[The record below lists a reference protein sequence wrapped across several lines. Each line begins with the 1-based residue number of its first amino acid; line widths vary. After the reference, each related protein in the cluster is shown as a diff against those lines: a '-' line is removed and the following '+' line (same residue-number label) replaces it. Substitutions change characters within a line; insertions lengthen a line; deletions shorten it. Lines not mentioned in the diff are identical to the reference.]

1 MTEPIKIFWIDLFCG
16 AGGTS
21 TGIHLAGESDG
32 IETKVVAC
40 VNHDENAILS
50 HSYNHP
56 DCVHF
61 TEDIRDFEV
70 VKKLKKLVNEL
81 RSKHPNCLINIW
93 ASLECTNFSKAKGGM
108 SRDADSRTLANH
120 IFMYIEELE
129 PDYLWIENVIEFMS
143 WGPMRVKED
152 KNKSV
157 KDLYSSL
164 KMVYDKKT
172 GEEVYHLLPISKKR
186 GLDYLAWIDK
196 IRDYGYK
203 FDWKELNSADF
214 GAYTARSRYFAQ
226 FPKKRLPVAW
236 PVKTHT
242 KNPSE
247 DKDLFNNPL
256 KKYKA
261 VREVLNLDNEGKSI
275 FDRKK
280 PLVENTLKRIYAG
293 LVKFVA
299 KGDDSFLKKYYSGRP
314 EGKVISVDGPAGT
327 VKTADGHAYVKCNF
341 LQRYYSGNDSNR
353 NHSLDEPAG
362 TVRTNNCMAL
372 VNADFL
378 QSYYGNGNAHS
389 ADEPCPTVSTK
400 DRFAKIAPQFLVN
413 SYNGGGR
420 ISDLKNPAPTVTNV
434 PKSNLTSCKFIEQQ
448 YGNSKPKSIE
458 EPLNT
463 ITINPKFGYVTA
475 EHFLFNPQF
484 KNPGNSVEVPAPT
497 VVARQ
502 DKKPLGLIA
511 CEHGQG
517 FVIAIYE
524 GDSDTMIKIK
534 QFMAYFGI
542 IDIKMRMLEV
552 DELLRIQ
559 GFPEGYVLVGNQTEQ
574 KKYIGNSVEV
584 KTAKAIVKAT
594 CTALVEHFKVAA

>member
-1 MTEPIKIFWIDLFCG
+1 MREENIKIFWIDLFCG

-21 TGIHLAGESDG
+21 TGIHLAGESEG
-32 IETKVVAC
+32 IETKVIAC

-56 DCVHF
+56 DCLHF

-81 RSKHPNCLINIW
+81 RLKHPNCLINIW
-93 ASLECTNFSKAKGGM
+93 ASLECTNFSKAKGGLP
-108 SRDADSRTLANH
+108 RDADSRTLADH
-120 IFMYIEELE
+120 IFMYIEELD

-143 WGPMRVKED
+143 WGPLDNNGKPVSR
-152 KNKSV
+152 
-157 KDLYSSL
+157 
-164 KMVYDKKT
+164 
-172 GEEVYHLLPISKKR
+172 KR
-186 GLDYLAWIDK
+186 GKDYLRWIQA
-196 IRDYGYK
+196 IQDYGYK

-214 GAYTARSRYFAQ
+214 GAYTSRSRYFAQ
-226 FPKKRLPVAW
+226 FPKKGLPIAW

-247 DKDLFNNPL
+247 EKDLFNNPL
-256 KKYKA
+256 QKWKP
-261 VREVLNLDNEGKSI
+261 VREVLNLENEGKSI

-299 KGDDSFLKKYYSGRP
+299 NGDESFIKKYYSGRP
-314 EGKVISVDGPAGT
+314 EGKVISIDGPAGT
-327 VKTADGHAYVKCNF
+327 VTSIDGQAYVKC
-341 LQRYYSGNDSNR
+341 
-353 NHSLDEPAG
+353 
-362 TVRTNNCMAL
+362 
-372 VNADFL
+372 DFL
-378 QSYYGNGNAHS
+378 QSYYGNGQAHS
-389 ADEPCPTVSTK
+389 ADEPCPTVSTR
-400 DRFAKIAPQFLVN
+400 DRFAKLQADFIVDYQYKSNAHSIDGPAPTLVTKDKFAKVAPQFLVN

-420 ISDLKNPAPTVTNV
+420 ISAIEGPAPTVTNV
-434 PKSNLTSCKFIEQQ
+434 PKSNLASLHFIEQQ
-448 YGNSKPKSIE
+448 YSNSKPKSVE
-458 EPLNT
+458 EPINT
-463 ITINPKFGYVTA
+463 ITNNPKFGYVTA
-475 EHFLFNPQF
+475 EHFLFNPQY

-497 VVARQ
+497 IIARQ

-511 CEHGQG
+511 CERAEE
-517 FVIAIYE
+517 FFIAVYE
-524 GDSDTMIKIK
+524 DDTETMVKIK
-534 QFMAYFGI
+534 QFMAYYGI
-542 IDIKMRMLEV
+542 IDIKMRMLVV

-594 CTALVEHFKVAA
+594 CMALVEHFKVAA